1 MILLVHSSRDVA
13 GVNIAQG
20 ILEHYPIYEDDAIP
34 IKKTQST
41 PLRSAA
47 NKSVS

>member
-20 ILEHYPIYEDDAIP
+20 ILEHYPFTKTSDSYQENPIYTAE
-34 IKKTQST
+34 
-41 PLRSAA
+41 LAA